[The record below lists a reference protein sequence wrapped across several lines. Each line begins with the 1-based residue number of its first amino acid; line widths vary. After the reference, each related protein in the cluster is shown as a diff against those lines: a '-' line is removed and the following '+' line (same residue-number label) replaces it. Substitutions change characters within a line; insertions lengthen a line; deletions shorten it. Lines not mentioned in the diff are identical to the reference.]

1 MRLPVLLVVV
11 LLAGC
16 ASSAPQPAPTPPPTT
31 SQTPTVQA
39 SVPSELLPDEDWL
52 LVDATVTP
60 NPASYRVTLTF
71 SDGQVAGK
79 GPVNQY
85 SGQVSLGPG
94 TIQTA
99 GLASTKMAG
108 PPERMAAEQAYL
120 QALQTATIWEVGD
133 EMLTLSDA
141 TGPLLVYAAPDS
153 AAAFAASLVGLS
165 AKQAKAQIVDEG
177 YEVRVVSV
185 DGDTRPATMD
195 YRPDRINLT
204 IVDGVVTKAT
214 QG

>member
-1 MRLPVLLVVV
+1 MRLAVLLTAL

-16 ASSAPQPAPTPPPTT
+16 ASSAPTSSPSPAATSPTPAARTAPP
-31 SQTPTVQA
+31 
-39 SVPSELLPDEDWL
+39 ELLPGQDWL

-60 NPASYRVTLTF
+60 SPASFRVTLRF
-71 SDGQVAGK
+71 SDGQVAGQA
-79 GPVNQY
+79 PVNRY
-85 SGQVSLGPG
+85 SGQATLGPD
-94 TIQTA
+94 TIATSA
-99 GLASTKMAG
+99 VASTKMAG
-108 PPERMAAEQAYL
+108 PPQATAAEQAYFD
-120 QALQTATIWEVGD
+120 ALAKATTWEVMD

-153 AAAFAASLVGLS
+153 VAAFAASLVGLPT
-165 AKQAKAQIVDEG
+165 KQAKEQIVDEG

-185 DGDTRPATMD
+185 NGDTRPVTMD